1 MNWIQSQCCT
11 QYHYWW
17 DSRVSYNLLSV
28 HCLLVLV
35 FEQPLQDVQDQ
46 GVAMKQSHSSS
57 STYVVVETAR
67 NTSGQNV
74 GYDNNGRASSVSVK
88 NLTSLIIELTEGHL
102 KK

>member
-1 MNWIQSQCCT
+1 
-11 QYHYWW
+11 
-17 DSRVSYNLLSV
+17 
-28 HCLLVLV
+28 LV

-46 GVAMKQSHSSS
+46 GVAMKQPHSSS

-67 NTSGQNV
+67 NTNGQNV
-74 GYDNNGRASSVSVK
+74 GYDDNGRAGFVSVK